1 MHLAPGELQNAI
13 ALLDR
18 SAVSGQQVANNQK
31 NGPIWSISSG

>member
-18 SAVSGQQVANNQK
+18 AAFSGQQVANNRK
-31 NGPIWSISSG
+31 KEA